1 MIKKVTFTF
10 VFVLF
15 LLIFMGVSVNAE
27 TIADYNS
34 KVAALQKEKAEDNKK
49 SADVQNKIDNNK
61 AKITE
66 TTNKIEAAKKDQ
78 ENTRKEIEQLD
89 KEIKEKKEEI
99 KDILVFYQASENDN
113 FYLKFIFGADSFED
127 LIYRFSVAEQLT
139 EANDNLVSEM
149 KELVKKNE
157 EEIKKLEQEQQE
169 LNKLNK
175 DLSEQINKLGSEKR
189 KINENSLSVD
199 EEIAVLNK
207 QIKYYKDMGCSD
219 NEDVDVCSKPKESS
233 SSSSSSYTYSGKISA
248 KGFQLPLSYGYITS
262 YYGGRI
268 HPIFGVASY
277 HDGIDI
283 AANSGTPVVASNS
296 GEVVHTGWLGGFGN
310 AVMIYHKSCN
320 CTTLYGHLSSISVSA
335 HTYIKRGQKLGEV
348 GSTGVSTGPHL
359 HFQAMYGKGY
369 GTSFDPMNLVSIPL
383 SW

>member
-1 MIKKVTFTF
+1 MIKKITFTF

-15 LLIFMGVSVNAE
+15 LIMFMGAGVNAE
-27 TIADYNS
+27 SIADYNS
-34 KVAALQKEKAEDNKK
+34 KIAALQKEKAEDAKK
-49 SADVQNKIDNNK
+49 SADVQSKIDNNK
-61 AKITE
+61 VKITE

-78 ENTRKEIEQLD
+78 EKTRKEIQQLD

-99 KDILVFYQASENDN
+99 KDILIFYQASENDN

-149 KELVKKNE
+149 KELIKKNE
-157 EEIKKLEQEQQE
+157 AEIKKLEQEQEE

-175 DLSEQINKLGSEKR
+175 DLSDQINKLGSEKR

-207 QIKYYKDMGCSD
+207 QIKYYKDMGCSE
-219 NEDVDVCSKPKESS
+219 NEDVDVCSRPKAST
-233 SSSSSSYTYSGKISA
+233 SSYVYSGKVSA
-248 KGFQLPLSYGYITS
+248 KGFQLPLSTGYITS

-296 GEVVHTGWLGGFGN
+296 GEVIHTGWLGGFGN
-310 AVMIYHKSCN
+310 AVMIYHKSCD
-320 CTTLYGHLSSISVSA
+320 CTTLYGHLSSISVDE
-335 HTYIKRGQKLGEV
+335 HTSIKRGQKLGGV
-348 GSTGVSTGPHL
+348 GSTGNSTGPHL
-359 HFQAMYGKGY
+359 HFQAMYGRGY